1 MRLRSMNEF
10 TGKLPLVSK
19 VLPEGE
25 IGVSTATALQNGA
38 LRGALHEIVG
48 IVSAFRHNHSHGK
61 VLVCGGD
68 MPFLRLLLAFCGFAL
83 SMTAQ
88 EVPAPTINSPFS
100 RFGIGDPTPFAYSA
114 QLGMGGVGQAFNHSH
129 IASPSNPAALG
140 ALRYTSYQVGVG
152 FDRTVLQ
159 QGAQENRNTSGQL
172 QNLSLAFPLQNS
184 LNEVLDGKESGFRH
198 GMMLAIAPYSNIGYN
213 VQVESNEAGLG
224 DVVATYRGSGG
235 YYRLQLGNGIELK
248 KKLRL
253 GLNLSYIFG
262 RSNSVNQLL
271 PADLTGASLLTDS
284 DAFRGRGLEAQL
296 GAQYDFVLERSDEG
310 IRKRVLTIGASS
322 VLGANV
328 KGDASRTI
336 TRTNLFGALDT
347 VSNVIA
353 QEQIVELPT
362 RLSFGAYYRVVNKF
376 GVGVDV
382 ESVNWSGFN
391 NPSGPSDN
399 LENVLRVRGGLE
411 WTPDAKAFGKFW
423 KQVQYRAGGYINQDP
438 RPGVD
443 RETGLS
449 FGLGFPIVKPR
460 EEISYVNLSLNA
472 GSYNTT
478 GDITQRYIRLVAG
491 FTLTDNTW
499 FYKRRF
505 N

>member
-1 MRLRSMNEF
+1 M
-10 TGKLPLVSK
+10 P
-19 VLPEGE
+19 
-25 IGVSTATALQNGA
+25 STIKSL
-38 LRGALHEIVG
+38 
-48 IVSAFRHNHSHGK
+48 F
-61 VLVCGGD
+61 
-68 MPFLRLLLAFCGFAL
+68 LLAFCGFAL

-100 RFGIGDPTPFAYSA
+100 RFGIGDQTPFAYSA
-114 QLGMGGVGQAFNHSH
+114 QLGMGGIGQAFTHSH

-159 QGAQENRNTSGQL
+159 QGDLENLNSSGQL

-184 LNEVLDGKESGFRH
+184 LNEVLDGKESNFRH

-213 VQVESNEAGLG
+213 VEVESTEPGLG
-224 DVVATYRGSGG
+224 DVRATYQGSGG
-235 YYRLQLGNGIELK
+235 YYRLQFGNGIEFK

-262 RSNSVNQLL
+262 RSNSVNQLI
-271 PADLTGASLLTDS
+271 PFDLAGSSLLTDT

-296 GAQYDFVLERSDEG
+296 GAQYDFVLEKSDEG
-310 IRKRVLTIGASS
+310 IRKRILTIGASS

-336 TRTNLFGALDT
+336 TRTNLFGLLDT
-347 VSNVIA
+347 VSAVA
-353 QEQIVELPT
+353 ALEQIVELPT
-362 RLSFGAYYRVVNKF
+362 RLSFGAYYRVVSKF
-376 GVGVDV
+376 GVGIDV
-382 ESVNWSGFN
+382 ESVNWSGFR
-391 NPSGPSDN
+391 NPQRPTQS
-399 LENVLRVRGGLE
+399 LENAINIRGGLE
-411 WTPDAKAFGKFW
+411 WTPNAKAFGKYW
-423 KQVQYRAGGYINQDP
+423 NQAQYRIGGYINQDP

-443 RETGLS
+443 NETGLT
-449 FGLGFPIVKPR
+449 FGLGFPIVRPR